1 MVLQE
6 QPKTDRADPL
16 PSFLANGGTIGDLLC
31 AKDWSDSP
39 LGPPAGWS
47 PHLQAVLATL
57 LPSQAQFVLFWG
69 SAYVAL
75 YNEAYAP
82 TIGIKHPHA
91 LGRPAQ
97 EHWSE
102 LWDDL
107 EPLLRGVR
115 ETGQTYSA
123 KDRPFY
129 IDRRG
134 QGETVY
140 FDVSYSAVREADGSV
155 GGVLCLV
162 TDTTER
168 VQFQQRQTFLLEM
181 GRTLPCLGEAE
192 RIESYAV
199 QRLAEQLGA
208 AQVCFGE
215 DLGDNVNFKVTREWA
230 DGVPSLIGQHRYHD
244 VGTTLRERLLA
255 GQVVQQAFDSS
266 VAQRTGVSACLHVPV
281 LRAGRLEALLGVH
294 FRSPHPCHEDECQL
308 VEEAAKQAWTAITHA
323 RAERA
328 LHLLNENL
336 EQRVVAALAERETA
350 MRQLH
355 EAHKLEMIGQ
365 LTGGIAHDLNN
376 MLTPIIAS
384 FELMRRHPDSERAT
398 RLIDGG
404 LQAAERARNLVGRL
418 LSFARRQTLKPQAVS
433 LATLVQDMRE
443 LIERSLGP
451 TIAVQEQIAADL
463 PAVVVDPYQL
473 ELALLNLVVNA
484 RDAMANGG
492 ALRITAGLASSPGG
506 PTLPPGLSAPTL
518 IWLQVSDTGCGMDEE
533 QLRRCIEPFYS
544 TKGVGK
550 GTGLGLPMVQGLAA
564 QSGGG
569 FEIRSQKGL
578 GTEATLW
585 LPLSDVAAA
594 NLGQAPVELPRAA
607 RASRVLLVDDET
619 IVRKATALQLADL
632 GYEVVE
638 ASSAGA
644 ALQLVE
650 QGVQADVLVT
660 DHIMADMTGVRFA
673 QRLRERQPELPVLI
687 ITGYA
692 NLTPRELKGF
702 EVLRKPFRGDELAH
716 SLANLLAGRR

>member
-1 MVLQE
+1 MVLLQ
-6 QPKTDRADPL
+6 QPETDLADL
-16 PSFLANGGTIGDLLC
+16 KLSFLSNGGAIGDLLR
-31 AKDWSDSP
+31 AMDWSESP

-47 PHLQAVLATL
+47 PHLQAVMATL
-57 LPSQAQFVLFWG
+57 LPAQAQFVLFWG

-82 TIGIKHPHA
+82 TIGTKHPHA

-97 EHWSE
+97 EHWKE

-115 ETGQTYSA
+115 ETGQTYAA
-123 KDRPFY
+123 KDRAFY
-129 IDRRG
+129 IERRG
-134 QGETVY
+134 LGETVY
-140 FDVSYSAVREADGSV
+140 FDVSYSAVREADGTV

-168 VQFQQRQTFLLEM
+168 VRFQQRQAFLLEL
-181 GRTLPCLGEAE
+181 GQTLPGLGEAE
-192 RIESYAV
+192 RIEAYTV
-199 QRLAEQLGA
+199 RRLAEQLGA
-208 AQVCFGE
+208 ARVCFGE
-215 DLGDNVNFKVTREWA
+215 DQGDDTSFRVTQDWA
-230 DGVPSLIGQHRYHD
+230 EGVPSLVGQHCYQAL
-244 VGTTLRERLLA
+244 GSTLRERLLA
-255 GQVVQQAFDSS
+255 GQVVQQAYDSTM
-266 VAQRTGVSACLHVPV
+266 AQQTGLSASLHVPV
-281 LRAGRLEALLGVH
+281 LRAGRLEAMLGVH
-294 FRSPHPCHEDECQL
+294 FRAPRQCHEDECHL
-308 VEEAAKQAWTAITHA
+308 LEEAAKQAWAAISHA

-328 LHLLNENL
+328 LLLLNENL
-336 EQRVVAALAERETA
+336 EERVVAALAEREA
-350 MRQLH
+350 ALQQLH

-384 FELMRRHPDSERAT
+384 FELMRRHPHSERAP

-418 LSFARRQTLKPQAVS
+418 LSFARRQTLKPQAIS
-433 LATLVQDMRE
+433 LAALVEDMRE
-443 LIERSLGP
+443 LMARSLGP
-451 TIAVQEQIAADL
+451 TITVQLQLDPAL
-463 PAVVVDPYQL
+463 PAVVVDPHQL

-484 RDAMANGG
+484 RDAMADGG
-492 ALRITAGLASSPGG
+492 TLRIAAGVGSGG
-506 PTLPPGLSAPTL
+506 PAVPPGLAATTQA
-518 IWLQVSDTGCGMDEE
+518 WLQVSDSGCGMDEE
-533 QLRRCIEPFYS
+533 QLRRCVEPFYS

-550 GTGLGLPMVQGLAA
+550 GTGLGLPMVQGLAM

-569 FEIRSQKGL
+569 FAIRSRPGQ

-585 LPLSDVAAA
+585 LPVSEVAATSA
-594 NLGQAPVELPRAA
+594 VSAPVELPLAERC
-607 RASRVLLVDDET
+607 SRVLLVDDEA
-619 IVRKATALQLADL
+619 IVRHATALQLADL

-650 QGVQADVLVT
+650 QGLRADVLVT

-673 QRLRERQPELPVLI
+673 QSLRMRQPELPVLI

-702 EVLRKPFRGDELAH
+702 EVLRKPFRGEELAH
-716 SLANLLAGRR
+716 SLAHLLAPRA